1 MNNQPD
7 EGPMNHIASLLE
19 LANYPKQAI
28 ISIGATRYTEFG
40 ETHFLQPNDLSIV
53 VVYNGEKYS
62 AEEIEKV
69 RLILTALFVYFLLKE
84 TSPALKYRSPSS
96 VMTFK

>member
-53 VVYNGEKYS
+53 VAYNGEKN
-62 AEEIEKV
+62 
-69 RLILTALFVYFLLKE
+69 ILLRKLRKWQEMKNLQ
-84 TSPALKYRSPSS
+84 
-96 VMTFK
+96 MTFQRLFRK